1 MGSIRVKNKSVDMSS
16 SEYVGISVVMT
27 TYNGSR
33 YLRPQIDSI
42 ILQLGTED
50 ELVISDDRSSDKTLD
65 ILKEYASAQVR
76 ILQTPGN
83 LGPIRNFEYA
93 LAQARG
99 SVIVLSD
106 QDDVW
111 LEGRLT
117 RVRDH
122 FSGNTMPYDLLVL
135 DSNIVDG
142 DLKPTLGS
150 LFDLL
155 SAGPGLIKNILRNT
169 YVGCHMA
176 FRRQLLDVAM
186 PFPRAIPMHDVWL
199 GLVSESLG
207 PVTFE
212 PGATMLFRRSGE
224 NYTQSRYSM
233 IQRLTWRIGLITS
246 LVQLRLSAQFRERS
260 DHATT
265 GKAT

>member
-1 MGSIRVKNKSVDMSS
+1 MGSISVKIENRDIYSS
-16 SEYVGISVVMT
+16 DGVGISVVMT

-33 YLRPQIDSI
+33 YLRSQIDSI
-42 ILQLGTED
+42 ILQLNAED
-50 ELVISDDRSSDKTLD
+50 ELLISDDRSSDKTLD
-65 ILKEYASAQVR
+65 ILREYASDQVR
-76 ILQTPGN
+76 IIETSGN

-93 LAQARG
+93 LAQAQG

-117 RVRDH
+117 RVRNH
-122 FSGNTMPYDLLVL
+122 FSENTMPYGLLVL
-135 DSNIVDG
+135 DSDIVDG

-150 LFDLL
+150 LFELL
-155 SAGPGLIKNILRNT
+155 SAGPGLMKNILRNT

-224 NYTQSRYSM
+224 NYTQSRYST
-233 IQRLTWRIGLITS
+233 IQRVTWRIGLMTS
-246 LVQLRLSAQFRERS
+246 LVQLRLSARFRERS
-260 DHATT
+260 AHATT

>member
-1 MGSIRVKNKSVDMSS
+1 MGSISVRIDNIEVSS
-16 SEYVGISVVMT
+16 LDRVGISVVMT
-27 TYNGSR
+27 TYNGSL

-42 ILQLGTED
+42 ISQLNTED
-50 ELVISDDRSSDKTLD
+50 ELVISDDRSSDKTLE
-65 ILKEYASAQVR
+65 ILKEYASDQVR
-76 ILQTPGN
+76 IIQTPGN

-122 FSGNTMPYDLLVL
+122 FLRNTMPYGLLVL
-135 DSNIVDG
+135 DSDIVDG

-150 LFDLL
+150 LFELL
-155 SAGPGLIKNILRNT
+155 SVGPGLIKNVFRNT
-169 YVGCHMA
+169 YVGCHMS

-224 NYTQSRYSM
+224 NYTQSRYST
-233 IQRLTWRIGLITS
+233 IQRLTWRIGLMTS
-246 LVQLRLSAQFRERS
+246 LVQLRLSARFRERS